1 MNLSHDKKQ
10 LIFDVIKKSEH
21 YIENK
26 ILIDFV
32 IKDVYSKSSFIFDIT
47 DDENEIFNYINSI
60 LEASFIKFF
69 KTKRGKTKIKMPDK
83 YKFNVVDPINISFD
97 MTKNKE
103 YLKNLLTKLYEAEL
117 KFPNKQYAS
126 IFYEKYIHGLDS
138 IENAKIHNISKRELE
153 LRLLDIVKFINK
165 KD

>member
-69 KTKRGKTKIKMPDK
+69 KTICITINFNKTMLI
-83 YKFNVVDPINISFD
+83 
-97 MTKNKE
+97 
-103 YLKNLLTKLYEAEL
+103 
-117 KFPNKQYAS
+117 
-126 IFYEKYIHGLDS
+126 
-138 IENAKIHNISKRELE
+138 
-153 LRLLDIVKFINK
+153 
-165 KD
+165 